1 MLYGN
6 GLRSGFANTDEVP
19 AYYTFNIGLTHTVNL
34 PQLGKLQLRFDVV
47 NLFDQGYQLRTGS
60 GIGVFAPQFG
70 ARRGFFGG
78 VSWSF

>member
-34 PQLGKLQLRFDVV
+34 PKLGK
-47 NLFDQGYQLRTGS
+47 
-60 GIGVFAPQFG
+60 
-70 ARRGFFGG
+70 
-78 VSWSF
+78 